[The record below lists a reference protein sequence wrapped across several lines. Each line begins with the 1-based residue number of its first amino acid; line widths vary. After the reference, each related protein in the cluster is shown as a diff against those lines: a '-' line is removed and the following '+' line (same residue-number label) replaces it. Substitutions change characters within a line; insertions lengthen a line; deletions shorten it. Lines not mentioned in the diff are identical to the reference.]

1 MADSFQGEDQ
11 PTGVAWGAEEWRG
24 IAAVLAQYIRECAL
38 LVDLH
43 SLEVICLND
52 AARTKLGLSTGT
64 DARFSIE
71 TYLEDGD
78 QFTLCEVRKAVAP
91 VTFNERWRT
100 PDGVRVMRTTVVPF
114 AHAGLAQVR
123 LLILEDLQAG
133 QCHGEERDSLTGL
146 PTRSTFRRSLEH
158 VSRQRSNEATTAL
171 FLISLG
177 DFKKLNRAF
186 GQLSG
191 DTVLR
196 TLADRLRRLA
206 GPGDCLGRSGS
217 DEFAVARVDCR
228 SHFETEAQRIALVMS
243 EACNVGG
250 NKITP
255 LVRMGVSV
263 ARGPFSAE
271 DILDQAQTALEC
283 VDAGSGKLF
292 AVYDPGMDRAAS
304 ERKVL
309 EVDLRNAA
317 SRRQLDLHYQAF
329 ADSHSCRIRGFEALM
344 RWQHPERGVVSPGV
358 FIPLAEDN
366 GLIVELGEWA
376 LRKACLDAADW
387 PVTMCVAVNVSPTQ
401 LQPRFPELVA
411 SCLGAAKLAP
421 QRLELEIT
429 ESVFL
434 NMSNETMSVLNRLH
448 ALGVRLAL
456 DDFGTG
462 YASLTYLQNFP
473 FGKIKI
479 DQSFIRQAQ
488 QNPDSLAIVRM
499 VAALGKAL
507 GVPTTAEGVETEE
520 QRIAMRDSG
529 CTYCQGY
536 LFGAG
541 MPNDQITGM
550 LGRQRARIRKPAYR

>member
-1 MADSFQGEDQ
+1 MAANFHSDEPPNFD
-11 PTGVAWGAEEWRG
+11 WGADEWSG
-24 IAAVLAQYIRECAL
+24 IAVVLAQHVRECAL
-38 LVDLH
+38 LIDLH
-43 SLEVICLND
+43 SLETICLND
-52 AARTKLGLSTGT
+52 AARKTLGFSPGV
-64 DARFSIE
+64 DARFSLE
-71 TYLEDGD
+71 TYLDEPGRSK
-78 QFTLCEVRKAVAP
+78 LCEALTAVTP
-91 VTFNERWRT
+91 VTFNKEWRMA
-100 PDGVRVMRTTVVPF
+100 DGLRVMRTTVVPF
-114 AHAGLAQVR
+114 GHAGLAHVR
-123 LLILEDLQAG
+123 LLLLEDLRADQAHAEG
-133 QCHGEERDSLTGL
+133 KDSLTGL
-146 PTRSTFRRSLEH
+146 QTRSTFRRSLER
-158 VSRQRSNEATTAL
+158 VSRQRGGDAVTAL

-186 GQLSG
+186 GQISG

-196 TLADRLRRLA
+196 TLADRLQRLA
-206 GPGDCLGRSGS
+206 GPNDCLGRSGS
-217 DEFAVARVDCR
+217 DEFALCRLDCR
-228 SHFETEAQRIALVMS
+228 SDMETEAQRIALIMS
-243 EACNVGG
+243 EACHVGG

-255 LVRMGVSV
+255 LVRMGISV

-271 DILDQAQTALEC
+271 NLLDQAQTALEC
-283 VDAGSGKLF
+283 VDAASGKRF
-292 AVYDPGMDRAAS
+292 AIYDPGMDTAVS
-304 ERKVL
+304 ERKAL

-344 RWQHPERGVVSPGV
+344 RWQHPERGFISPGV

-387 PVTMCVAVNVSPTQ
+387 PVTMSVAVNVSPTQ
-401 LQPRFPELVA
+401 LQPRFPEFVA

-429 ESVFL
+429 ESVLL
-434 NMSNETMSVLNRLH
+434 NMTDETMAVLKRLQ
-448 ALGVRLAL
+448 ALGIRLAL

-529 CTYCQGY
+529 CTYCQGF

-541 MPNDQITGM
+541 LPHDQIAAM
-550 LGRQRARIRKPAYR
+550 LGRQRASIRKPAYR

>member
-1 MADSFQGEDQ
+1 MAD
-11 PTGVAWGAEEWRG
+11 
-24 IAAVLAQYIRECAL
+24 
-38 LVDLH
+38 
-43 SLEVICLND
+43 
-52 AARTKLGLSTGT
+52 GL
-64 DARFSIE
+64 
-71 TYLEDGD
+71 
-78 QFTLCEVRKAVAP
+78 
-91 VTFNERWRT
+91 
-100 PDGVRVMRTTVVPF
+100 RVMRTTVVPF
-114 AHAGLAQVR
+114 GHAGLTHVR
-123 LLILEDLQAG
+123 LLLLEDLRADQA
-133 QCHGEERDSLTGL
+133 HAEDKDSLTGL
-146 PTRSTFRRSLEH
+146 QTRTTFRRSLER
-158 VSRQRSNEATTAL
+158 VSRQRGGDAVTAL

-186 GQLSG
+186 GQISG

-196 TLADRLRRLA
+196 TLADRLQRLA
-206 GPGDCLGRSGS
+206 GPNDCLGRSGS
-217 DEFAVARVDCR
+217 DEFALCRLDCR
-228 SHFETEAQRIALVMS
+228 SDMETEAQRIALIMS
-243 EACNVGG
+243 EACHVGG

-255 LVRMGVSV
+255 LVRMGISV

-271 DILDQAQTALEC
+271 DLLDQAQTALEC
-283 VDAGSGKLF
+283 VDAASGKRF
-292 AVYDPGMDRAAS
+292 AIYDPGMDTAVS
-304 ERKVL
+304 ERKAL

-344 RWQHPERGVVSPGV
+344 RWQHPERGFISPGV

-387 PVTMCVAVNVSPTQ
+387 PVTMSVAVNVSPTQ
-401 LQPRFPELVA
+401 LQPRFPEFVA

-429 ESVFL
+429 ESVLL
-434 NMSNETMSVLNRLH
+434 NMTDETMAVLKRLQ
-448 ALGVRLAL
+448 ALGIRLAL

-529 CTYCQGY
+529 CTYCQGF

-541 MPNDQITGM
+541 LPHDQIAAM
-550 LGRQRARIRKPAYR
+550 LGRQRASIRKPAYR

>member
-1 MADSFQGEDQ
+1 MADSFQGERPPNFD
-11 PTGVAWGAEEWRG
+11 WGSEEWSG
-24 IAAVLAQYIRECAL
+24 IAAVLAQHVRECAL
-38 LVDLH
+38 LIDLH
-43 SLEVICLND
+43 SLETICLND
-52 AARTKLGLSTGT
+52 AARRKLGFSPEA
-64 DARFSIE
+64 DARFSLAA
-71 TYLEDGD
+71 YLDDAGRSK
-78 QFTLCEVRKAVAP
+78 LCEALTAVTP
-91 VTFNERWRT
+91 VTFNKEWRT
-100 PDGVRVMRTTVVPF
+100 SDGVRVMRTTVVPF
-114 AHAGLAQVR
+114 GHAGLAHVR
-123 LLILEDLQAG
+123 LLLLEDMQAD
-133 QCHGEERDSLTGL
+133 QAHAEEKDSLTGL
-146 PTRSTFRRSLEH
+146 QTRPTFRRSLER
-158 VSRQRSNEATTAL
+158 VGRQRSADAVTAL
-171 FLISLG
+171 FLISFV

-186 GQLSG
+186 GQISG

-206 GPGDCLGRSGS
+206 GPGDGLARSGS
-217 DEFAVARVDCR
+217 DEFALCRLDCR
-228 SHFETEAQRIALVMS
+228 SDMETEAQRIVGVMG
-243 EACNVGG
+243 EACHVGG
-250 NKITP
+250 NTITP
-255 LVRMGVSV
+255 LVRMGISI
-263 ARGPFSAE
+263 ARGPFSA
-271 DILDQAQTALEC
+271 DDVLDQAQTALEC
-283 VDAGSGKLF
+283 VDAGAGKRF
-292 AVYDPGMDRAAS
+292 AIYDPAMDKAVS
-304 ERKVL
+304 ERKAL

-329 ADSHSCRIRGFEALM
+329 ADSHSCRVRGFEALM
-344 RWQHPERGVVSPGV
+344 RWQHPERGFISPGV

-387 PVTMCVAVNVSPTQ
+387 PVTMSVAVNVSPTQ
-401 LQPRFPELVA
+401 LQPRFPDFVA

-429 ESVFL
+429 ESVLL
-434 NMSNETMSVLNRLH
+434 NMSDETMSVLKRLQ
-448 ALGVRLAL
+448 ALGIRLAL

-488 QNPDSLAIVRM
+488 QNSDSLAIVRM

-529 CTYCQGY
+529 CTYCQGF

-541 MPNDQITGM
+541 LPHEQVTAM
-550 LGRQRARIRKPAYR
+550 LGRQRASIRKPAYR